1 MANMETQAV
10 EKKRIYELLTEHT
23 GKVSFSQA
31 TQDLFVEEM
40 LQGKQGGVYLEI
52 GGGHPSHSNN
62 TFLLERNHNWSG
74 FSIELDSELVKV
86 YNAARK
92 NKAIEADATSFNYL
106 ELFLEKELSTQ
117 IDYLSIDIDPPEYTY
132 SALLK
137 IPHHQYRFSVIT
149 FEHDRYSSGDK
160 IMHLSRDYL
169 SKLGYQLVVSNLKT
183 FGHDYE
189 DWWVDPNAVSA
200 SVWGRFHRNDIEF
213 ADLWMKYT

>member
-1 MANMETQAV
+1 MEIKSV

-23 GKVSFSQA
+23 GKASFAQA

-40 LQGKQGGVYLEI
+40 LQGKKEGVYLEI
-52 GGGHPSHSNN
+52 GGGHPSDSNN
-62 TFLLERNHNWSG
+62 TLLLEQKHNWSG
-74 FSIELDSELVKV
+74 FSIELDRRLIKI
-86 YNAARK
+86 YNSVRK
-92 NKAIEADATSFNYL
+92 NKAIEADATCFNYL
-106 ELFLEKELSTQ
+106 ELFSEKRLDTQ

-137 IPHHQYRFSVIT
+137 IPHHKYRFSVIT

-160 IMHLSRDYL
+160 IMHLSRDFL

-183 FGHDYE
+183 FGNDYE

-200 SVWGRFHRNDIEF
+200 TIWGRFHCNNIEF
-213 ADLWMKYT
+213 ADLWMEKS